1 MICKSDKG
9 TAFLVAAA
17 GTLSRIP
24 FLFRSYGFDGD
35 ARNAAYAARVIAE
48 EGHYRYSRPPGSPY
62 RSMSAR
68 YSGN

>member
-24 FLFRSYGFDGD
+24 FRSRSYGFDGD
-35 ARNAAYAARVIAE
+35 AWNAAYAARVIAE
-48 EGHYRYSRPPGSPY
+48 EGHYRYSRPPGYPLQEYVCSLF
-62 RSMSAR
+62 
-68 YSGN
+68 